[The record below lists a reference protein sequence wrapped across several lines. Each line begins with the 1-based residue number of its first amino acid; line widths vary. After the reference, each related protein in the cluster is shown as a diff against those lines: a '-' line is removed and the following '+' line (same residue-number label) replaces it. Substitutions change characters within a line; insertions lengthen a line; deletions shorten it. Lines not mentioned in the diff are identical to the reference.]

1 MKIAK
6 CSAKNITEEN
16 QVNKEENMPD
26 FLLKAIVSTIITT
39 LIGIIIKGISISKIK
54 KWWEDTRIYKYFK
67 RYQFVDNIK
76 DNQTVFNTFI
86 TLSKSNADQS
96 KTEYQKEMY
105 SIQHPLHKAVI
116 REMELWRAIKSSTT
130 SPKER
135 EIINELLSI
144 TNIGNTDS
152 FSKSELKTIGD
163 KRLKSCK
170 QYIKILKKYQKTPI
184 ENYQVEKLDCLK
196 NYVEATKSYYELLY
210 IYLPIDERNIIE
222 KSFNK

>member
-1 MKIAK
+1 ML
-6 CSAKNITEEN
+6 
-16 QVNKEENMPD
+16 D
-26 FLLKAIVSTIITT
+26 FLIKVVE
-39 LIGIIIKGISISKIK
+39 IIIGKVVENFSKIK
-54 KWWEDTRIYKYFK
+54 EWWKDTKIFK
-67 RYQFVDNIK
+67 FLNRYSAYREIK
-76 DNQTVFNTFI
+76 SNQKTFNTFLLLNI
-86 TLSKSNADQS
+86 SNTDQT
-96 KTEYQKEMY
+96 KTKNQKKMF

-135 EIINELLSI
+135 EIINELLAI

-210 IYLPIDERNIIE
+210 VYLPIEKRNILE
-222 KSFNK
+222 KSFNKQ